1 MRVLNVFTR
10 FHATDGIATHT
21 VDLTEA
27 LSFAAC
33 EVSFL
38 SGMLDF
44 TEETKWKVARLE
56 NTCKSFEIDPR
67 LLFSGGK
74 IHTFKDAVSALRQHV
89 KREAPDIIHMHGRAL
104 WPVAKALRLLRVLP
118 PCITTV
124 HQEPEASLFIVDRLA
139 GRLFC
144 SDRVIAIS
152 SDMKKPLAQKMGI
165 PVGRIEVV
173 PHGVNVTYFR
183 PPREDEKRA
192 ARARFGLPETGPV
205 ACYLG
210 RFSTYKGIDI
220 VIKGVAEAVKEC
232 PDLRM
237 IIAGE
242 GHEQPDLE
250 QLVGELHLKDNINFL
265 GRQSPRAVCWA
276 ADFILL
282 GSTREGFALSIVE
295 AMACGVV
302 PLRTPSAGAA
312 DQIKHGVNGFIFPFW
327 DFETLGKQLTEL
339 CTKQALREK
348 LAKGALHTARSRFS
362 GTAMAKATMKVYR
375 RAIDSQLRA

>member
-21 VDLTEA
+21 VDLSEA

-38 SGMLDF
+38 SGMIDS

-56 NTCKSFEIDPR
+56 NTCKSFELDPR
-67 LLFSGGK
+67 LLLSGRGV
-74 IHTFKDAVSALRQHV
+74 HTFRNAVSAFREHV
-89 KREAPDIIHMHGRAL
+89 KRENPDVIHMHGRAL
-104 WPVAKALRLLRVLP
+104 WPVAKALRVLRILP

-124 HQEPEASLFIVDRLA
+124 HQEPERSLYIVDRLA

-152 SDMKKPLAQKMGI
+152 SDMKKPLSQKMGI
-165 PVGRIEVV
+165 PVERIDVV

-183 PPREDEKRA
+183 PPKPEEKRA
-192 ARARFGLPETGPV
+192 ARARFDLPENGPV

-210 RFSTYKGIDI
+210 RFSTYKGIDTI
-220 VIKGVAEAVKEC
+220 IKGVAEAVKEV
-232 PDLRM
+232 PELRM

-242 GHEQPDLE
+242 GHEQPSLE
-250 QLVGELHLKDNINFL
+250 RLVEELNLKEHIHFL
-265 GRQSPRAVCWA
+265 GRQGPRAVCWA
-276 ADFILL
+276 ADCILL

-312 DQIKHGVNGFIFPFW
+312 DQIKHGANGYIFPFW
-327 DFETLGKQLTEL
+327 DFETLGKQLVEL
-339 CTKQALREK
+339 FQDEQLREK
-348 LAKGALHTARSRFS
+348 LAKGALHTAKTRFS

-375 RAIDSQLRA
+375 RAIESHSRH